1 MLGLKLNASAPHPH
15 NPPNPIQDDHMN
27 KNRLSRLSTVIALTC
42 VLGLA
47 ACQQKKDDTKTQSAT
62 DPSVVKADANML
74 SQLKVTEVIYSELS
88 DTLRVAGQID
98 FDEQSLTRIGASVT
112 GRVTQIQVSLGTVVD
127 RGDVLATI
135 NSSELS
141 SSQLAYLKARSE
153 KELHRRTV
161 ERAKT
166 LFASDVISAAELQ
179 RRENEFEIASAE
191 TRAAQ
196 DQLRVLGVSPQAIER
211 LGSTGAIDSGS
222 SVMSTIRGVV
232 VERKVSTGQVVQ
244 PSDVM
249 FVVADLKRVWAVAQ
263 VPEQQVSQ
271 VKAGQ
276 SVHIEVP
283 ALAHEKMLGKLI
295 YVGQTVNPETRTVLV
310 RTELDN
316 KDGRLKPSMLA
327 TMLIES
333 APSPR
338 VVVPSS
344 AVVREEDK
352 DHVFVEQSNGTFR
365 LTPVKL
371 AAEQNNQRV
380 VLEGIKPGVRVVS
393 EGAFHL
399 NNQRNLN
406 QMSSGG

>member
-1 MLGLKLNASAPHPH
+1 MKKKNSLRKLSALALVCAIGLSACTKKSTDT
-15 NPPNPIQDDHMN
+15 NTQVQADPNVIQVD
-27 KNRLSRLSTVIALTC
+27 
-42 VLGLA
+42 
-47 ACQQKKDDTKTQSAT
+47 AT
-62 DPSVVKADANML
+62 MM

-112 GRVTQIQVSLGTVVD
+112 GRVTQIQAALGSVVD
-127 RGDVLATI
+127 KGDVLATI

-153 KELHRRTV
+153 KELHRRNV
-161 ERAKT
+161 DRAKT

-211 LGSTGAIDSGS
+211 LGATGAIDSGS

-232 VERKVSTGQVVQ
+232 VERKVATGQVVQ

-249 FVVADLKRVWAVAQ
+249 FVVADLQRVWAVAQ
-263 VPEQQVSQ
+263 VPEQQVAQ
-271 VKAGQ
+271 VKVGQ
-276 SVHIEVP
+276 AVQIEVP
-283 ALAHEKMLGKLI
+283 ALSHEKMLGKLI

-316 KDGRLKPSMLA
+316 KNGRLKPSMLT

-333 APSPR
+333 APAPR

-344 AVVREEDK
+344 AVVRQDDV
-352 DHVFVEQSNGTFR
+352 DHVFIEQSDGKFR
-365 LTPVKL
+365 LTRVKL

-380 VLEGIKPGVRVVS
+380 VLEGIKPGMRVVS

-399 NNQRNLN
+399 NNQRNVD
-406 QMSSGG
+406 QMQSGG

>member
-1 MLGLKLNASAPHPH
+1 MTP
-15 NPPNPIQDDHMN
+15 
-27 KNRLSRLSTVIALTC
+27 RLSTPILCAFTIAAALCLT
-42 VLGLA
+42 G
-47 ACQQKKDDTKTQSAT
+47 CQKSKTEKSGPVEVDAN
-62 DPSVVKADANML
+62 VVQADASML
-74 SQLKVTEVIYSELS
+74 SQLKVTEVMYSELS

-112 GRVTQIQVSLGTVVD
+112 GRVTHIQAPLGAVVNK
-127 RGDVLATI
+127 GDVLATI

-153 KELHRRTV
+153 KELHRRNV

-196 DQLRVLGVSPQAIER
+196 DQLRVLVVSPQAIER
-211 LGSTGAIDSGS
+211 LANSGAIDSGS
-222 SVMSTIRGVV
+222 SVMSTIQGVV
-232 VERKVSTGQVVQ
+232 VERKVATGQVVQ

-249 FVVADLKRVWAVAQ
+249 FVVANLNRVWAVAQ

-276 SVHIEVP
+276 AVHIEVP
-283 ALAHEKMLGKLI
+283 ALAHEKILGKLI

-316 KDGRLKPSMLA
+316 KSGRLKPSMLA

-333 APSPR
+333 APMPR

-344 AVVREEDK
+344 AVVRQDDA
-352 DHVFVEQSNGTFR
+352 DHVFVEQSDGKFR

-380 VLEGIKPGVRVVS
+380 VLEGIKTGMRVVS

-406 QMSSGG
+406 QMGSGG

>member
-1 MLGLKLNASAPHPH
+1 MTTRLN
-15 NPPNPIQDDHMN
+15 
-27 KNRLSRLSTVIALTC
+27 STFLYAFTIAAALCLT
-42 VLGLA
+42 G
-47 ACQQKKDDTKTQSAT
+47 CQKSKTEKSGPVEVDAN
-62 DPSVVKADANML
+62 VVQADANML
-74 SQLKVTEVIYSELS
+74 SQLKVTEVMYSELS

-112 GRVTQIQVSLGTVVD
+112 GRVTHIQASLGAVVNK
-127 RGDVLATI
+127 GDVLATI

-153 KELHRRTV
+153 KELHRRNV

-211 LGSTGAIDSGS
+211 LASSGAIDSGS
-222 SVMSTIRGVV
+222 SVVSTIQGVV
-232 VERKVSTGQVVQ
+232 VERKVATGQVVQ

-249 FVVADLKRVWAVAQ
+249 FVVANLNRVWAVAQ

-276 SVHIEVP
+276 SVRIEVP
-283 ALAHEKMLGKLI
+283 ALAHEKILGKLI

-333 APSPR
+333 APMPR

-344 AVVREEDK
+344 AVVRQDDA
-352 DHVFVEQSNGTFR
+352 DHVFVEQSDGKFR

-380 VLEGIKPGVRVVS
+380 VLEGLKTGMRVVS

-406 QMSSGG
+406 QMGSGG